1 MAGED
6 IVRGGLGTLVQVR
19 AIGGGQATITSM
31 IEAQAAIV
39 VAQTDKAELE
49 IEKQVKTEQKTVL
62 EARQAEITA
71 QKDSWQA
78 IVDDESSSS
87 EAVDEAE
94 SQIDDLEDE
103 EATNDTTITAL
114 ETAIDDL
121 TSEIAT
127 AQTTIDTQTT
137 TIETLEQI
145 AQGGAYTTIPNVEE
159 PKIPS
164 TKQIMDKFRPIDNST
179 NGYEVVKPTGAK
191 ESTGMELTIVW
202 NAFEATHQQLRYAIE
217 NATRLDFRVVMT
229 DGWSKQFYGYIEELE
244 PMIAADKLNRSKLK
258 IMPDGRVLNN

>member
-1 MAGED
+1 MASED
-6 IVRGGLGTLVQVR
+6 IVRGGLGTLVKVR
-19 AIGGGQATITSM
+19 AIGGGQATVTSM
-31 IEAQAAIV
+31 ITAQAAIAA
-39 VAQTDKAELE
+39 AQTDKAESE
-49 IEKQVKTEQKTVL
+49 IEKQVKTEQKAVL
-62 EARQAEITA
+62 EARQAEIVA

-78 IVDDESSSS
+78 IVDDGGSSS

-94 SQIDDLEDE
+94 SQIDSLEDE
-103 EATNDTTITAL
+103 EAENDTTIDAL
-114 ETAIDDL
+114 DTLITTL
-121 TSEIAT
+121 TSEIST

-137 TIETLEQI
+137 TIETLEEI
-145 AQGGAYTTIPNVEE
+145 AQGGAYAVIPNVEE

-202 NAFEATHQQLRYAIE
+202 NAFDSVHQQLRYAIE
-217 NATRLDFRVVMT
+217 NATRLDFMVVMT
-229 DGWSKQFYGYIEELE
+229 DGWSKQFFGYIEELE
-244 PMIAADKLNRSKLK
+244 PIIAADKLNRSKIK